1 MKFADIFK
9 IKMKEFIVAS
19 DSVSKDGLKI
29 KVMNMDI
36 AAFEAN
42 PVMYYNHDRSRYPI
56 GAWKEMRRE
65 NGKMYA
71 TAEFDTDDEVGV
83 VVARKVEKGFLRS
96 ASVGIQILEYRF
108 ESNSDANGE
117 ILVVEGAKLI
127 EVSVVDIPANDDCTA
142 VFVLADNG
150 EMKPF
155 AGEVIQNF
163 KHQFLNKTE
172 FMNENLKKVEDA
184 FNLKLSALEQKLDT
198 VLTKLTETAAQ
209 NPPVTQSV
217 NTEKTLT
224 IADLIKEVK
233 AQSANGT
240 EDRTNWTFQDYR
252 KKDTQALIKMK
263 TENPELYQRLAK
275 EDRVTIPTV
284 KS

>member
-1 MKFADIFK
+1 
-9 IKMKEFIVAS
+9 MKEFVVAS

-42 PVMYYNHDRSRYPI
+42 PVMYYNHNRSGYPI

-71 TAEFDTDDEVGV
+71 TSEFDTEDEVGKI
-83 VVARKVEKGFLRS
+83 VARKVEKGFLRS
-96 ASVGIQILEYRF
+96 ASVGIQILDYRF
-108 ESNSDANGE
+108 ESNLEGNGE
-117 ILVVEGAKLI
+117 ILVVERSKLI
-127 EVSVVDIPANDDCTA
+127 EVSVVDIPANDDCA

-155 AGEVIQNF
+155 SGEVIQNF

-172 FMNENLKKVEDA
+172 LMNEDLKKVEDA

-198 VLTKLTETAAQ
+198 VLTKLSETAAQ

-224 IADLIKEVK
+224 LADIIKEVK
-233 AQSANGT
+233 AQSAGAPAS

-252 KKDTQALIKMK
+252 KKDTAALIKMK
-263 TENPELYQRLAK
+263 SENPERYQKLAK
-275 EDRVTIPTV
+275 EDRVTIPGQKATA
-284 KS
+284 